1 MTGCESQNMRTRT
14 IVIVEVGILLGLF
27 VSIFL
32 LPRNLP
38 ISTFVLIA
46 ISIEIGANVY
56 LFGKK
61 RQPLTHEGGYRMT
74 PRAYLGLGL
83 VIFFWILHFLWR

>member
-1 MTGCESQNMRTRT
+1 MKTRT

-61 RQPLTHEGGYRMT
+61 RQPLTDKRGYRMT

-83 VIFFWILHFLWR
+83 LVLFWVLHFLWR